1 MFLTRVRL
9 NPKRQKTRELLR
21 DRYVGHALVES
32 CTNGE
37 NRTLW
42 CVSKSQRDHVDLYMY
57 TQVRPSA
64 HALVEQ
70 CGWPEQY
77 DDTVRTEDCSR
88 MLAKVQPGDTF
99 RFSVNVSPQ
108 RRSEGVSSA
117 ITNDAGVRA
126 WFTRREEGW
135 GFSTGG
141 NFALPTVGTAG
152 YTRKGRTVPFASS
165 DVTGTLT
172 VTDADKFRAAVTGGL
187 GRTKHAGFGM
197 LLLSPLPAA

>member
-9 NPKRQKTRELLR
+9 NPKRRKTRELLR

-32 CTNGE
+32 CTAGDA
-37 NRTLW
+37 RTLW
-42 CVSKSQRDHVDLYMY
+42 RISIPQRDHVDLYMY

-77 DDTVRTEDCSR
+77 EDTVRTEDCSATLDGVR
-88 MLAKVQPGDTF
+88 AGDTF

-108 RRSEGVSSA
+108 RRSGGTTSA

-126 WFTRREEGW
+126 WFARREEGW
-135 GFSTGG
+135 GFSTDG
-141 NFALPTVGTAG
+141 NFALPNVGTAR
-152 YTRKGRTVPFASS
+152 YTRKGKSVPFASS
-165 DVTGTLT
+165 EVVGVLT
-172 VTDADKFRAAVTGGL
+172 VTDKAKFRTAVTGGL
-187 GRTKHAGFGM
+187 GRTKHAGFGALM
-197 LLLSPLPAA
+197 LSPVPAT

>member
-1 MFLTRVRL
+1 
-9 NPKRQKTRELLR
+9 
-21 DRYVGHALVES
+21 
-32 CTNGE
+32 
-37 NRTLW
+37 
-42 CVSKSQRDHVDLYMY
+42 
-57 TQVRPSA
+57 
-64 HALVEQ
+64 
-70 CGWPEQY
+70 
-77 DDTVRTEDCSR
+77 
-88 MLAKVQPGDTF
+88 MLAKVKTGDTF

-108 RRSEGVSSA
+108 RRSEGASSA